1 MGHLLPVL
9 NEKLLIVGHRLP
21 VLNEESLIMEHRFPA
36 LNEPRTTVFKV
47 GLSLQFQAPTVIISY
62 AVK

>member
-21 VLNEESLIMEHRFPA
+21 VLNEKSLIMEHRFPA
-36 LNEPRTTVFKV
+36 LNESRTTVFKV
-47 GLSLQFQAPTVIISY
+47 GLSLSF
-62 AVK
+62 